1 MTRSVLA
8 LTFALGAC
16 ADTRDDGSIFTSGP
30 PAADGDDEGIE
41 ATDGNEDTGDGDGNG
56 SDDDDDDDDDGP
68 RLDLGMP
75 DTGDTASAEGGDCEC
90 APKSDLVYLLSDTA
104 ELWLFD
110 PSTLEFTKLGSFD
123 CGVAPTTFSMGVARD
138 GTAWIMFQP
147 TGEIFLVDVNDAN
160 TCMPSG
166 WQPSQFGYNLFGMG
180 FSSPAGGGCDDLFLH
195 SFDGGEWAEGESLGM
210 LARVNRETMAALPVA
225 PIDYNGGELTGTGD
239 GRLFAFAGA
248 GGAKLVEYDRAS
260 GEELAITQIPNLEL
274 TYAFAFAFWGGDFY
288 FFTESGG
295 IGTPSR
301 VTWLDHDQSE
311 GGGSTT
317 VVAEAPLRVVGA
329 GVSTCAPITPPG

>member
-1 MTRSVLA
+1 MSRTSRIPFL
-8 LTFALGAC
+8 LFALAAC
-16 ADTRDDGSIFTSGP
+16 GVPLRDDEPLGLTGIP
-30 PAADGDDEGIE
+30 PVDDEGE
-41 ATDGNEDTGDGDGNG
+41 DGDSSDGG
-56 SDDDDDDDDDGP
+56 DDDDV
-68 RLDLGMP
+68 RLDLGGMAES
-75 DTGDTASAEGGDCEC
+75 GNTAGAEGSDCEC

-110 PSTLEFTKLGSFD
+110 PAALEFTKLGSFD
-123 CGVAPTTFSMGVARD
+123 CGVDPTTFSMGVARD

-147 TGEIFLVDVNDAN
+147 GGDIFLVDVNDAN
-160 TCMPSG
+160 TCVPSG
-166 WQPSQFGYNLFGMG
+166 WQPNQFGYNLFGMG
-180 FSSPAGGGCDDLFLH
+180 FASNEVAGCDQLYLH
-195 SFDGGEWAEGESLGM
+195 SFDGGSWAEGENVGM
-210 LARVNRETMAALPVA
+210 LARVDRETMAAMPIA
-225 PIDYNGGELTGTGD
+225 PIDYNGGELSGTGD

-248 GGAKLVEYDRAS
+248 GDAKLVEYDRS
-260 GEELAITQIPNLEL
+260 TGEELAITALPGLQL
-274 TYAFAFAFWGGDFY
+274 TYAFAFAFWGGDFF

-329 GVSTCAPITPPG
+329 GVSTCAPVTPPG